1 MKAENLTCAHFRCIY
16 LLMVDGVSASA
27 AALDAVQ
34 ALAASQAGQGQPS
47 ADTLQDNAAQSPAL
61 APEQI
66 QLQAAYNVLGI
77 ANKIPATIVGAL
89 LNVTA

>member
-1 MKAENLTCAHFRCIY
+1 
-16 LLMVDGVSASA
+16 MVEGVSASA

-34 ALAASQAGQGQPS
+34 ALAASQMVQGQPS
-47 ADTLQDNAAQSPAL
+47 ANTLQDNAVQSPAL
-61 APEQI
+61 TPEQI
-66 QLQAAYNVLGI
+66 QMQAAYDVLGM

>member
-1 MKAENLTCAHFRCIY
+1 
-16 LLMVDGVSASA
+16 MV
-27 AALDAVQ
+27 
-34 ALAASQAGQGQPS
+34 QGQPS
-47 ADTLQDNAAQSPAL
+47 VDTLQDNAVQSPAL

-77 ANKIPATIVGAL
+77 ANKIPATIIGAL

>member
-1 MKAENLTCAHFRCIY
+1 MI
-16 LLMVDGVSASA
+16 DGVSASA

-34 ALAASQAGQGQPS
+34 ALAASQTAQGQP
-47 ADTLQDNAAQSPAL
+47 AANTLQDNAVQSPAL

-77 ANKIPATIVGAL
+77 ANKIPETVIGAL